1 MKEVTSHQSVGQRVN
16 VPQDLATIAFSE
28 LGKAKSPAGLLW
40 LLFGLCV
47 LISLPG
53 PIGLFV
59 LAGCAFGIASF
70 WLWQRR
76 LTVRRVM
83 KLGST
88 ASPFTKIYLPVV
100 LTSGWKSLI
109 GVAVLPAALAYTI
122 APDYKAPAAAAAP
135 VFFWMVS
142 YIVSLF
148 SPIFTLQKAALTAYA
163 RQSDGSPTP
172 KQKSFAPPKEIPVW
186 VTTAALACAWAVP
199 VLVVLTVLLRVTGA
213 GEYRNAITIFGEF
226 IGFAVSIGVVALIP
240 AALAAGV
247 STFFKLPF
255 AKAFRPAYALVA
267 FLISLFFFGATGI
280 ARIVKVSSEAAD
292 KSRMESLRATVGQV
306 EEALDASQKAMHA
319 AQQPSA
325 SGSDMEKIGQMIKH
339 ASSLQ
344 VKLVEEYSQALSR
357 DGLEVLL
364 DPDRVY
370 QDKDFSKSMAIAD
383 KLHDHIKHYE
393 AREQKTMFED
403 LPNYAKTLGLSAVAE
418 KEVID
423 GYKRGLEKALP
434 QQKEVWELEKH
445 IVDQFIA
452 AIAHLKA
459 TRDRWKP
466 QDGYFTF
473 ERDSDL
479 KRFDEIMAR
488 VDAAVAR
495 QEEIRKA
502 ALATSR
508 ERLEQLKKLTGD

>member
-1 MKEVTSHQSVGQRVN
+1 MEESRSHRPEAGTSFPDSATTAFN
-16 VPQDLATIAFSE
+16 ELAKS
-28 LGKAKSPAGLLW
+28 KSPAGLLW
-40 LLFGLCV
+40 FLFGLCV

-53 PIGLFV
+53 PIGIFV

-76 LTVRRVM
+76 LTVRRIM

-100 LTSGWKSLI
+100 LTSGWQSLI
-109 GVAVLPAALAYTI
+109 GVAVLPAALAYAI

-135 VFFWMVS
+135 IFFWMVS
-142 YIVSLF
+142 YFVSLF
-148 SPIFTLQKAALTAYA
+148 SPIFTLQKAASTAYA
-163 RQSDGSPTP
+163 RPSDGSPTP
-172 KQKSFAPPKEIPVW
+172 QQKPFTPLKEISAW

-199 VLVVLTVLLRVTGA
+199 VLIVFSVFLRVTDA
-213 GEYRNAITIFGEF
+213 GEHRNAITIFGEF
-226 IGFAVSIGVVALIP
+226 IGVAVFIGVIALIP
-240 AALAAGV
+240 AALAGGV

-280 ARIVKVSSEAAD
+280 ARIVKVSSEATD
-292 KSRMESLRATVGQV
+292 KSRMESLRATVGEI
-306 EEALDASQKAMHA
+306 EEALDASEKAIEA
-319 AQQPSA
+319 AQQPTA
-325 SGSDMEKIGQMIKH
+325 SGHDMEKIGQMIKH
-339 ASSLQ
+339 STSLH
-344 VKLVEEYSQALSR
+344 VKLVEEYSQALSE

-364 DPDRVY
+364 DPDRVF

-383 KLHDHIKHYE
+383 KMLDHMKHYE
-393 AREQKTMFED
+393 AKEQKMMFED
-403 LPNYAKTLGLSAVAE
+403 LPNYAKTLGLSAASE
-418 KEVID
+418 KAMID

-445 IVDQFIA
+445 IVDQFVA

-466 QDGYFTF
+466 QDGYFAF
-473 ERDSDL
+473 DRESDL
-479 KRFDEIMAR
+479 QRFNEIMAR
-488 VDAAVAR
+488 VHAAAAR
-495 QEEIRKA
+495 QEEIQKT
-502 ALATSR
+502 ALASTR
-508 ERLEQLKKLTGD
+508 EQLEQLKQLAED

>member
-1 MKEVTSHQSVGQRVN
+1 MEEVTSHQSVTQGVK
-16 VPQDLATIAFSE
+16 VPHDSATVAFNE
-28 LGKAKSPAGLLW
+28 LGKAKSPAGILW
-40 LLFGLCV
+40 FLFGLCV

-100 LTSGWKSLI
+100 LTSGWQSLI

-142 YIVSLF
+142 YFVSLF

-163 RQSDGSPTP
+163 RRSDESTMPQ
-172 KQKSFAPPKEIPVW
+172 QKPFASLKEIPAW

-199 VLVVLTVLLRVTGA
+199 VLIVLSVLLRVTDA
-213 GEYRNAITIFGEF
+213 GEHRNAITIFGEF
-226 IGFAVSIGVVALIP
+226 IGVAVSIAVIALIP

-247 STFFKLPF
+247 STFFKVPF
-255 AKAFRPAYALVA
+255 AKAFRPLYALVA

-280 ARIVKVSSEAAD
+280 ARIVKASTEAAD
-292 KSRMESLRATVGQV
+292 KGRMESLRATVGQV
-306 EEALDASQKAMHA
+306 EEALDASEKAMDA
-319 AQQPSA
+319 AQQPTA

-339 ASSLQ
+339 AHSLQ
-344 VKLVEEYSQALSR
+344 IKLVEEYSQALSR
-357 DGLEVLL
+357 DGLETLL
-364 DPDRVY
+364 DPERVH
-370 QDKDFSKSMAIAD
+370 QDKDFSQSMAIAD
-383 KLHDHIKHYE
+383 KMLDHVKHYQ
-393 AREQKTMFED
+393 AKEQKLMLED
-403 LPNYAKTLGLSAVAE
+403 LPNYARTLGLSAAAE
-418 KEVID
+418 KQVLE
-423 GYKRGLEKALP
+423 GYKGGLEKALP
-434 QQKEVWELEKH
+434 HQSEVWELEKH
-445 IVDQFIA
+445 ILDQFIA

-459 TRDRWKP
+459 TRDRWEP
-466 QDGYFTF
+466 RDGLFTF
-473 ERDSDL
+473 VRDSDL
-479 KRFDEIMAR
+479 KRFNEIMAR
-488 VDAAVAR
+488 VEAAVAR
-495 QEEIRKA
+495 QEEIRKSS
-502 ALATSR
+502 LASSR
-508 ERLEQLKKLTGD
+508 ERLEQLKEMTGD